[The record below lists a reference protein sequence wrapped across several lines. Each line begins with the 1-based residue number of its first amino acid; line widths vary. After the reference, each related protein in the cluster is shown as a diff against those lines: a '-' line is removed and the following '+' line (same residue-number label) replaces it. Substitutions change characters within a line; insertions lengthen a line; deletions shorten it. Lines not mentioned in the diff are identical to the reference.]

1 LPLGSFGAELTSS
14 SFTGTPKAQL
24 LPGFGVLSFGHPE
37 PMLLKALYQW
47 EPSLYEHH
55 HNN

>member
-1 LPLGSFGAELTSS
+1 LSLGSFGGELTSS